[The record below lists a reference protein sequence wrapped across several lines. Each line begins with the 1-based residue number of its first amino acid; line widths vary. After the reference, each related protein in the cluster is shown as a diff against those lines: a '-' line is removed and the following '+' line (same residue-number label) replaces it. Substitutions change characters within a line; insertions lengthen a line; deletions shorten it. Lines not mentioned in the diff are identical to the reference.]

1 MRLGRIATLCFE
13 TTYAFE
19 RTSPE
24 LPSENA
30 TGPNQICREQR
41 STGDGDGSRGGWL
54 FSNESAPIAKR
65 GNDDAVAGEIRMRV
79 GSGVPWLT
87 DGTSAGLW
95 AKCTLQQLTGARR
108 WDFGQK
114 LLQHPAA
121 LAACACSHMPPPT
134 ESMMRSARAIV
145 PERQNIAKT
154 LVKAGFPGKARFY
167 ESSLAARVVDS
178 WAAP

>member
-1 MRLGRIATLCFE
+1 
-13 TTYAFE
+13 
-19 RTSPE
+19 
-24 LPSENA
+24 
-30 TGPNQICREQR
+30 
-41 STGDGDGSRGGWL
+41 
-54 FSNESAPIAKR
+54 
-65 GNDDAVAGEIRMRV
+65 MRV

-121 LAACACSHMPPPT
+121 LVACACSHMPPPT

-167 ESSLAARVVDS
+167 ESSWLPRCRLLGRSMMPHCREGAMSVSQTNFHDHLVRGAGYFGTLRCRNCTARRLRIPDLSIPTGERRRVNS
-178 WAAP
+178 SGAR